1 MEQIIN
7 TTLFTLLSLD
17 IYYYYFKSNN
27 NISIKHD
34 VTTEKYITEVI
45 NYARMYKSEITSFTF
60 IILASALLAS
70 FYQICEV
77 NFLSKLYLGDANYY
91 DILKLIIVYLID
103 LYFDNYIL
111 KLNNW
116 IIYPLKK
123 DIQTNFLL
131 KISNCNIEKLD
142 EISEHDLKQALNKK
156 TKAIIASP
164 KGIKQICRTLTWI
177 IVNAI
182 TISTISYTWVF
193 QIIISTYLF
202 LKYICWNKLEKNK
215 NLEKENSKL
224 ADKSAKSI
232 NHILQDIRS
241 FHQFTNINK
250 KSYHNEKLVELTNEM
265 NKTQE
270 KIDYSWKYYYK
281 FMAIASKL
289 NWFLVILQI
298 INCNEIPKDKIS
310 VVLTACSYISWNF
323 NAISNI
329 ITDTIN
335 DIASYQT
342 YLDLL
347 DKINVK
353 SLPYK
358 DIELSFN
365 DNSVIINKIVLETG
379 FNQLTGISGSGKT
392 TFLKNLFFS
401 QKKNWKN
408 IAILYQNSR
417 HQFENKTPKN
427 AIIGYKEINLHLFK
441 RIYNCIELDKD
452 FDEEL
457 VKPSGGEI
465 QKMRIGM
472 TLYEA
477 ILLDVKLLILDEP
490 DNNIDPEA
498 FNKIMTNIG
507 NEFNDIVIFFTTHKG
522 KLLSFETNKIS
533 IREFSL

>member
-7 TTLFTLLSLD
+7 TTLLILLSLD
-17 IYYYYFKSNN
+17 IYSCFFRSNN
-27 NISIKHD
+27 KISVKHD
-34 VTTEKYITEVI
+34 ITTEKYISEVK
-45 NYARMYKSEITSFTF
+45 NYAHMYKSEIISFTF

-70 FYQICEV
+70 LHQINEV
-77 NFLSKLYLGDANYY
+77 NFLSKLYLGNACYY
-91 DILKLIIVYLID
+91 DILKLITLYLID
-103 LYFDNYIL
+103 LYFDIYIM
-111 KLNNW
+111 KLDKW

-123 DIQTNFLL
+123 DIESNFLL
-131 KISNCNIEKLD
+131 KISESNIEKLD

-164 KGIKQICRTLTWI
+164 KGIKQICRALTWI

-193 QIIISTYLF
+193 QIITSTYLF
-202 LKYICWNKLEKNK
+202 LKYICWNKLDKNK
-215 NLEKENSKL
+215 NLEKGNSKL
-224 ADKSAKSI
+224 SDKTAKSI
-232 NHILQDIRS
+232 NYILQDIRS
-241 FHQFTNINK
+241 FHQFKNINK
-250 KSYHNEKLVELTNEM
+250 KRFHTEELVKLTDEM
-265 NKTQE
+265 NKTKE
-270 KIDYSWKYYYK
+270 KINYSWKYYYK
-281 FMAIASKL
+281 FMALVSKL
-289 NWFLVILQI
+289 NWFLVIVQI
-298 INCNEIPKDKIS
+298 INCNDIPKDKIS

-323 NAISNI
+323 NAMSNI
-329 ITDTIN
+329 ITDTVN
-335 DIASYQT
+335 DIASYQS

-347 DKINVK
+347 DKLNVK
-353 SLPYK
+353 SLHI
-358 DIELSFN
+358 DIDLSFN
-365 DNSVIINKIVLETG
+365 DKGVVINKKLLKKG

-401 QKKNWKN
+401 QKKNWNN

-427 AIIGYKEINLHLFK
+427 AIIGYKEINLHLFRRVYK
-441 RIYNCIELDKD
+441 CIELNKD

-477 ILLDVKLLILDEP
+477 MLLDVKLLILDEP

-498 FNKIMTNIG
+498 FNQIMTNIG
-507 NEFNDIVIFFTTHKG
+507 KEFNDIVIFFTTHKG

-533 IREFSL
+533 VKEFNL

>member
-1 MEQIIN
+1 MEQFIN
-7 TTLFTLLSLD
+7 TSLFTLLSLD
-17 IYYYYFKSNN
+17 FYYYYFKSNN
-27 NISIKHD
+27 KISIKHD
-34 VTTEKYITEVI
+34 ITTEKYIIEI
-45 NYARMYKSEITSFTF
+45 SNYARMFKSEIISFIL
-60 IILASALLAS
+60 IILTSGILAS
-70 FYQICEV
+70 FYQMCEV
-77 NFLSKLYLGDANYY
+77 NFLSKLYLGNANYY
-91 DILKLIIVYLID
+91 DVLKLIIVYLID
-103 LYFDNYIL
+103 LYFDNYIS

-123 DIQTNFLL
+123 GIKTNFLL
-131 KISNCNIEKLD
+131 KVSNSNIEKLD
-142 EISEHDLKQALNKK
+142 EISEHELKQALNKK
-156 TKAIIASP
+156 IKAIIASP
-164 KGIKQICRTLTWI
+164 KGIKQLCRTFTWI

-224 ADKSAKSI
+224 ADVSAKSI

-241 FHQFTNINK
+241 FHQFKNINK
-250 KSYHNEKLVELTNEM
+250 KIFHNEKLVELTNEM
-265 NKTQE
+265 NKAQE
-270 KIDYSWKYYYK
+270 KIDNSWKYYYK

-289 NWFLVILQI
+289 NWFLIILQI
-298 INCNEIPKDKIS
+298 INCKDIPKNKIS

-347 DKINVK
+347 DKIYVK
-353 SLPYK
+353 SSYK
-358 DIELSFN
+358 DIQLSFN
-365 DNSVIINKIVLETG
+365 DNNVIVNNIVLKKG
-379 FNQLTGISGSGKT
+379 FNQLTGVSGSGKT

-401 QKKNWKN
+401 QKNNWNN

-427 AIIGYKEINLHLFK
+427 AIIGYKEINLHLF
-441 RIYNCIELDKD
+441 RRVYNCIELYKD

-490 DNNIDPEA
+490 DNNIDPVA

-507 NEFNDIVIFFTTHKG
+507 NEFNDIVILFTTHKG
-522 KLLSFETNKIS
+522 ELLSFEANKIS
-533 IREFSL
+533 IREVNL